1 MVENN
6 VRYQQTLHIYHHIT
20 PLAIN
25 QLGGKYT
32 DTHASI
38 TTCEQK
44 QFQETR
50 HEPGLKTY
58 NKINFGHIN

>member
-25 QLGGKYT
+25 HLGGRYT

-38 TTCEQK
+38 PTCKQK
-44 QFQETR
+44 QFQETS
-50 HEPGLKTY
+50 GLKTY
-58 NKINFGHIN
+58 NKINFGHNN